1 MLTTSKI
8 YNISRV
14 RVIIEQAFVRMKCK
28 RRRLRE
34 LQNTRMD
41 IVVMIIMAACFL
53 HNFFLGSV
61 NGCDEHPEGCPREE
75 DDNE

>member
-1 MLTTSKI
+1 
-8 YNISRV
+8 
-14 RVIIEQAFVRMKCK
+14 MKCK
-28 RRRLRE
+28 WRRLRD

-53 HNFFLGSV
+53 HNFALGAV

-75 DDNE
+75 DGNE